1 MKIGFAALAACAG
14 LTACAGSQPRSGA
27 AEQAGTSGEEKLIFV
42 QGAAGRLRVSDGG
55 RGTGIPVV
63 FVHGLGSNWMVWRE
77 QLDHFRKT
85 RRAVAYDQRAHGES
99 DAPKDGDYRIPA
111 MAEDLHA
118 VVARLGIDR
127 FFLVGHSMAGTVVSA
142 YQGRYP
148 GSLAGVVYVD
158 AVGDMT
164 KTPPDVV
171 AALEKKESSP
181 EYGTE
186 QMVADYGR
194 MVSPKAR
201 PETRKAVLDA
211 AAKFSP
217 RAFAGIRSSMVRYD
231 PRPDVERYRGPKL
244 AVEVAGNEFP
254 GMASHLPDVK
264 RETIPDVSHWLMLD
278 NPEALDEKLDAF
290 FAGH

>member
-1 MKIGFAALAACAG
+1 MKIASAALLGVCA
-14 LTACAGSQPRSGA
+14 ACAGSQPRPAGAGSSGSSGA
-27 AEQAGTSGEEKLIFV
+27 EKLIFV
-42 QGAAGRLRVSDGG
+42 QGPSGRLRVSDGG
-55 RGTGIPVV
+55 QGAATPVV
-63 FVHGLGSNWMVWRE
+63 FVHGLGSSWQVWRE

-99 DAPKDGDYRIPA
+99 DPPGDGDYRIQS

-118 VVARLGIDR
+118 VVASLGIDR

-142 YQGRYP
+142 YQGKYP

-158 AVGDMT
+158 AVGDMSQ
-164 KTPPDVV
+164 TPRDVV

-181 EYGTE
+181 GYGTE

-201 PETRKAVLDA
+201 PETRKSVLDTA
-211 AAKFSP
+211 SHFSP
-217 RAFAGIRSSMVRYD
+217 RSFAAIRSSMVRYD
-231 PRPDVERYRGPKL
+231 PRPDVERYSGPKL
-244 AVEVAGNEFP
+244 AIEVAGNEFP
-254 GMASHLPDVK
+254 GMASHLPGVR

-278 NPEALDEKLDAF
+278 DPKALDEKLDAF